1 MICPYCAYKK
11 TYVVGVSTS
20 TKTER
25 FRKCPKCG
33 KSFQTIE
40 AVKFDDYWK
49 KYAKELEDTK
59 EDSNER

>member
-11 TYVVGVSTS
+11 TYVIGVSTS

-33 KSFQTIE
+33 KTFQTIE
-40 AVKFDDYWK
+40 AVKFDHYWEEYAAYIQEDK
-49 KYAKELEDTK
+49 KD
-59 EDSNER
+59 ER